1 MSRRVAII
9 GGGFGGLAAGVSLSE
24 RGCEVLL
31 VERRNHLGGRA
42 YSFLDSKTGC
52 IIDNGQHLFMGCY
65 RETIAFLKKIG
76 SLDHLEFQDRLR
88 VDFLEKSGA
97 TALACPRLPPPF
109 HLLAGLI
116 RMKGLGLADKLRA
129 LNAGRA
135 IRFSNGIENR
145 TVAQWLHAL
154 GQSERINELFWHPL
168 AIATLNESPD
178 TASAQMLLVVLKN
191 AFTGSRFDSSLGISR
206 VGLGDLYTESARHY
220 IESRGGEVR
229 TNAAAQELVIENK
242 EVKAAILKTGEKI
255 EADFFISA
263 VPPRAFLEMLPE
275 EIYRSEFSQLSRL
288 DSSPIVSINLWFD
301 RPVIEFRFAGLVGA
315 RIQWLFNKDLIIK
328 ESKSTNHL
336 ALIISAARRFI
347 DLSKEELVE
356 MALEDLGE
364 MVPESRKAKLVHS
377 FVVKERE
384 ATLSHTVESDHLR
397 PGSRTSISNLILA
410 GDWIATGLPATIESA
425 VLSGHRAADLVFEC
439 GE

>member
-1 MSRRVAII
+1 MNRRVAII
-9 GGGFGGLAAGVSLSE
+9 GGGLSGLAAGVSLSE
-24 RGCEVLL
+24 RGCEVLTL
-31 VERRNHLGGRA
+31 ERRNHLGGRA

-52 IIDNGQHLFMGCY
+52 VIDNGQHLFMGCY

-76 SLDHLEFQDRLR
+76 TLDRLEFQDRLR
-88 VDFLEKSGA
+88 VDFLEKSGQ
-97 TALACPRLPPPF
+97 TTLACPGLPPPF

-116 RMKGLGLADKLRA
+116 RMKGLTLADKLRA

-135 IRFSNGIENR
+135 IRFSNGIEDR
-145 TVAQWLHAL
+145 TVAQWLDAL
-154 GQSERINELFWHPL
+154 NQSARINELFWHPL

-178 TASAQMLLVVLKN
+178 TASAKMLVVVLKN

-206 VGLGDLYTESARHY
+206 VGLSDLYTHSARRY

-229 TNAAAQELVIENK
+229 TNVAVQELVIENK
-242 EVKAAILKTGEKI
+242 KVMAAILKDGGRI

-263 VPPRAFLEMLPE
+263 VTPRAFLEMLPE
-275 EIYRSEFSQLSRL
+275 EICRNEFAQLSRL
-288 DSSPIVSINLWFD
+288 ESSPIVSINLWFD
-301 RPVIEFRFAGLVGA
+301 RPVIERRFAGLVGA

-328 ESKSTNHL
+328 ESKSPNHL

-356 MALEDLGE
+356 IALEDLRARA
-364 MVPESRKAKLVHS
+364 PESRSAKLVHS
-377 FVVKERE
+377 LVVKERE
-384 ATLSHTVESDHLR
+384 ATLSHTPESDHLR
-397 PGSRTSISNLILA
+397 PEARTSISNLILA

-425 VLSGHRAADLVFEC
+425 VMSGHRAADLVFDR
-439 GE
+439 